1 MSTKVDELR
10 HIIKEMAPMNCS
22 EMNVPLDIHKYIE
35 MIQWLDMERE
45 QCQEIAKEMINNAK
59 SEGKAF

>member
-1 MSTKVDELR
+1 
-10 HIIKEMAPMNCS
+10 MNCS

-59 SEGKAF
+59 SEGKAFKLKFDEVEVV